1 MIAERDDGAV
11 PFGKDPHPSTVARG
25 ALSSVEGQGKPVAYN
40 YFNYYTEIE
49 EYFCQKR
56 GAHLLVSTLDWA
68 VIESWQKAGVPL
80 EIVLKGID
88 RAFEKYDAKRRGRP
102 IKSLL
107 YCVDAVAQA
116 TEEAK
121 EAAAGRPPQA
131 DAPRAHGPAFD
142 SEDIARY
149 LGANSA
155 ALRLAAAPAGKSA
168 LAQAFTETAEALDA
182 LAAQPATAATK
193 NLEDLERHLT
203 VFEEKLLA
211 ALTQAAPAAELVE
224 LRREV
229 ERGLAPYRRK
239 MKAEQLALIENQFLQ
254 KKLFERYRLPR
265 LSLFYL
271 SAGAP
276 PPAAEER

>member
-1 MIAERDDGAV
+1 M
-11 PFGKDPHPSTVARG
+11 
-25 ALSSVEGQGKPVAYN
+25 AYN

-68 VIESWQKAGVPL
+68 VIESWQRTGVPL

-88 RAFEKYDAKRRGRP
+88 RAFEKYDARRRGRP

-107 YCVDAVAQA
+107 YCVDAVAQVA
-116 TEEAK
+116 DEVK

-142 SEDIARY
+142 SEDIVRY
-149 LGANSA
+149 LGANAA
-155 ALRLAAAPAGKSA
+155 ALRAAAAQAVRKPA

-182 LAAQPATAATK
+182 LAAQPATSVTN

-203 VFEEKLLA
+203 VFEEKLLG
-211 ALTQAAPAAELVE
+211 ALTQATPAAELVE

-271 SAGAP
+271 PAAGGSAAAAP
-276 PPAAEER
+276 PPAGEGR

>member
-11 PFGKDPHPSTVARG
+11 PFGKSP
-25 ALSSVEGQGKPVAYN
+25 QGKPVAYN
-40 YFNYYTEIE
+40 YFTYYTEIE

-107 YCVDAVAQA
+107 YCVDAVAQVA
-116 TEEAK
+116 EEAK

-131 DAPRAHGPAFD
+131 DAPRAHGPAY
-142 SEDIARY
+142 SAADIARY
-149 LGANSA
+149 LGANAA
-155 ALRLAAAPAGKSA
+155 ALRLAAAQAGKPA

-182 LAAQPATAATK
+182 LAAQPSTAVTK

-271 SAGAP
+271 PAGAP

>member
-11 PFGKDPHPSTVARG
+11 PFGKSP
-25 ALSSVEGQGKPVAYN
+25 QGKPVAYN
-40 YFNYYTEIE
+40 YFTYYTEIE

-107 YCVDAVAQA
+107 YCVDTVAQVA
-116 TEEAK
+116 DEAK

-131 DAPRAHGPAFD
+131 DAPRGHGPAY
-142 SEDIARY
+142 SAADIARY
-149 LGANSA
+149 LGANAA
-155 ALRLAAAPAGKSA
+155 ALRLAAAQAGKPA

-182 LAAQPATAATK
+182 LAALPNVRDATSVTS

-203 VFEEKLLA
+203 VFEEKLLG
-211 ALTQAAPAAELVE
+211 ALTQATPAAELVE

-229 ERGLAPYRRK
+229 ERGLAAYRRK
-239 MKAEQLALIENQFLQ
+239 MKAEQLTLIENQFLQ

-271 SAGAP
+271 PATAP
-276 PPAAEER
+276 PPAGEGR

>member
-1 MIAERDDGAV
+1 MLAAFEHGGAV
-11 PFGKDPHPSTVARG
+11 
-25 ALSSVEGQGKPVAYN
+25 PVAYN

-49 EYFCQKR
+49 EYFWQKR

-88 RAFEKYDAKRRGRP
+88 RAFEKYDARRRGRP

-107 YCVDAVAQA
+107 YCVDAVAQVA
-116 TEEAK
+116 DETK
-121 EAAAGRPPQA
+121 EAAAGRGPSPSSA
-131 DAPRAHGPAFD
+131 ERPRGFD
-142 SEDIARY
+142 PEDVVRFFHDNA
-149 LGANSA
+149 A
-155 ALRLAAAPAGKSA
+155 ALRAAAHVCEQAP
-168 LAQAFTETAEALDA
+168 LAQAFTETAEALEA
-182 LAAQPATAATK
+182 LAAQPATSAAG

-203 VFEEKLLA
+203 VFEEKLLG
-211 ALTQAAPAAELVE
+211 ALTQATPADELVA

-229 ERGLAPYRRK
+229 ERGLGPYRRK

-271 SAGAP
+271 PAGAAP
-276 PPAAEER
+276 PPAGPER